1 MNYKPKSIF
10 FPISLHGWEYDSP
23 TGYQIGHRYILTCL
37 FLRETVAV
45 VIYRLI
51 SKGGLSIQLNK

>member
-1 MNYKPKSIF
+1 MNYKPKSIY
-10 FPISLHGWEYDSP
+10 FPISLNGLEYDSP
-23 TGYQIGHRYILTCL
+23 TGNQIDRAQIYFN

-51 SKGGLSIQLNK
+51 SKGVLSIQLNK